1 MAKLNRQEDFP
12 HHEERNGKLSW
23 KYCHVFQM
31 LNFGHK
37 LFCHLS
43 FKDKRMLKTA
53 DQFARCIRYGQCY
66 WSSKEMFDLKFIELV
81 KESITKIENF
91 LWLLLHHSES
101 RHFQFWMAS

>member
-43 FKDKRMLKTA
+43 FKDKRMLKIE
-53 DQFARCIRYGQCY
+53 DQIRTLHQI
-66 WSSKEMFDLKFIELV
+66 WTMLLV
-81 KESITKIENF
+81 MK
-91 LWLLLHHSES
+91 
-101 RHFQFWMAS
+101 RDV